1 MGVLRL
7 RVRSADR
14 GPLRCVWGANN
25 DRGIMMADD
34 SERAATNQGGSIN
47 AADMVQA
54 EPVTDWVNDWDW
66 LDDAWGANAI
76 DIWNGVREQCPVA
89 MTERYGRAFMP
100 VTMEAVSAIANDTVN
115 FSSEFVSVA
124 QPDAIRRPAPPI
136 TSDPPD
142 HHGHRRLLLPSFSP
156 KRIQQMETEL
166 REYTQGLIRAIQSSG
181 IATADAAAQYS
192 QHIPV
197 HGIAQMI
204 GVPDSDADLFRD
216 WIYRNFQIAPRDNRV
231 REQVTAEMRAYFV
244 ELLDQRAA
252 EPEDDLASLI
262 TNAEID
268 GVAVD
273 DELKVGYLL
282 LLLLAGIDTTW
293 SAIGSGLWH
302 LATHPDDL
310 ARLAAVV
317 DDPDDM
323 LWLTFSEEVLRYY
336 APVTMGRKVIGD
348 TEVSG
353 CPIRKGEQVLVTFP
367 AANHDPAAFDR
378 PDEFQIDRAENR
390 HVAFGLG
397 IHRCL
402 GSNLARLEMRIA
414 FHEWISAFPTYSI
427 DATSETTWTNG
438 QIRGPRNIPVV
449 LDAS

>member
-1 MGVLRL
+1 MAYEESDTVE
-7 RVRSADR
+7 
-14 GPLRCVWGANN
+14 AN
-25 DRGIMMADD
+25 R
-34 SERAATNQGGSIN
+34 
-47 AADMVQA
+47 
-54 EPVTDWVNDWDW
+54 VTDWVNDWDW
-66 LDDAWGANAI
+66 LDPAWGSNAI
-76 DIWNGVREQCPVA
+76 EIWNSVREQCPMA
-89 MTERYGRAFMP
+89 LTERYGRAFMP

-115 FSSEFVSVA
+115 FSSIFVSVA

-156 KRIQQMETEL
+156 RRIAEMEAEL
-166 REYTQGLIRAIQSSG
+166 REYTQQLIAQVRAKASASQSASS
-181 IATADAAAQYS
+181 ATADAAAQYS

-216 WIYRNFQIAPRDNRV
+216 WIYRNFQLAPRDNKV
-231 REQVTAEMRAYFV
+231 REQVTAEMRAYFFD
-244 ELLDQRAA
+244 LLEKRAA
-252 EPEDDLASLI
+252 EPQDDLATLI
-262 TNAEID
+262 TNAEIN
-268 GVAVD
+268 GEPVD

-302 LATHPDDL
+302 LATNPDDL

-323 LWLTFSEEVLRYY
+323 LWLTFTEEVLRYY

-348 TEVSG
+348 TEIQG
-353 CPIRKGEQVLVTFP
+353 CPVRAGEQVLVTFP
-367 AANHDPAAFDR
+367 AANHDPLAFED
-378 PDEFQIDRAENR
+378 PHEFRIDRAENR

-402 GSNLARLEMRIA
+402 GSNLARLEMHIA
-414 FHEWISAFPTYSI
+414 FHEWVCAFPNFAL
-427 DATSETTWTNG
+427 DTSEETTWTSG

-449 LDAS
+449 LEG